1 MRPNNDVVAFKKVQN
16 DSGLMGFD
24 DNVGEVIAVGRGI
37 ISGGAVIPLA
47 VQVGDKV
54 VYEGTAIEHED
65 VLFIRDEQIL
75 AVL

>member
-24 DNVGEVIAVGRGI
+24 DNVGEVIAVGRG
-37 ISGGAVIPLA
+37 VIPLA